1 MRPGRPTGKVT
12 SNVSSRGS
20 GGKLRETHA
29 SISTAKVAKPTHQRS
44 ARREGRAGVGGGGF
58 QFLDERSHAVG
69 VFGHGLGES

>member
-1 MRPGRPTGKVT
+1 MPRKSASPAIPAETSGSMRPGSPTGKVT

-44 ARREGRAGVGGGGF
+44 ARREGRAGVVWGA
-58 QFLDERSHAVG
+58 LTA
-69 VFGHGLGES
+69 